1 MNTTI
6 ENNKIIA
13 EFMECEKSTS
23 VGSKVLITGESDFSG
38 QIGQYTGIAQ
48 ENSTGVYLSKDG
60 STRWFDLD
68 EIKNIDF
75 KDVKNYHSDWNWLM
89 EVVEK
94 IEETADWSLELLTT
108 DKKEY
113 QMLIPLSNT
122 NVIVETKIEAVYNAC
137 IEFIKWYNEQK
148 EV

>member
-13 EFMECEKSTS
+13 EFMGYIDNGCSEE
-23 VGSKVLITGESDFSG
+23 GFLINPIT
-38 QIGQYTGIAQ
+38 
-48 ENSTGVYLSKDG
+48 N
-60 STRWFDLD
+60 FDE
-68 EIKNIDF
+68 EINDLR
-75 KDVKNYHSDWNWLM
+75 YHLDWNWLM

-137 IEFIKWYNEQK
+137 IEFIKWYDEQK

>member
-1 MNTTI
+1 MIT

-23 VGSKVLITGESDFSG
+23 VGSKVLIIGESDFSG
-38 QIGQYTGIAQ
+38 QIGQYTGITQ

-89 EVVEK
+89 EVVHK
-94 IEETADWSLELLTT
+94 ITILEEFQEWEFNSLFWEVFCQIDITEIYNQVVLFI
-108 DKKEY
+108 EY
-113 QMLIPLSNT
+113 
-122 NVIVETKIEAVYNAC
+122 
-137 IEFIKWYNEQK
+137 YNEIGG
-148 EV
+148 